1 MDPLANLKT
10 IHLPEPI
17 NNYPLAYGWWILLVS
32 LCIVAI
38 WGLIKYRQHRQ
49 LCHAQKQAMQTLN
62 ENTLDTEQLISLIKW
77 AAMQYF
83 PRQQIASLTGE
94 ALQDFLVS
102 CLPVKQQ
109 QTFIERFQPALEKRY
124 QRDEPLN
131 NNDKLSKAVMLW
143 LKHALPAKNSAR
155 NSAQTTNI
163 AGAN

>member
-10 IHLPEPI
+10 IHLPEQI
-17 NNYPLAYGWWILLVS
+17 NNYPLAYGWWVLLVS
-32 LCIVAI
+32 LLIFAVF
-38 WGLIKYRQHRQ
+38 GVIKYRQHRKF
-49 LCHAQKQAMQTLN
+49 CHAQKQAMQTLN
-62 ENTLDTEQLISLIKW
+62 KNTLDTEQLISLIKW

-94 ALQDFLVS
+94 ALQAFLVS

-124 QRDEPLN
+124 QRDEPLDN
-131 NNDKLSKAVMLW
+131 NEELAEAVMLW
-143 LKHALPAKNSAR
+143 LKHALPAKNSAQI
-155 NSAQTTNI
+155 SAQTTNI